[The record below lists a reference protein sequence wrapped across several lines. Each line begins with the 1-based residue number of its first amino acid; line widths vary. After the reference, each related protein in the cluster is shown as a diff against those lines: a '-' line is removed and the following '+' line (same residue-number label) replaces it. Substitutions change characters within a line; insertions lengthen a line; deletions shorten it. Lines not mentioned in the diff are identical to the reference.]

1 MVRIS
6 GRNLVD
12 QPDLNF
18 DNHMMRKSTDV
29 IGLIRI
35 YCQRDDAFVLVDVAA
50 KDASQTAD
58 QLMNEGWD
66 IEAEIPV

>member
-1 MVRIS
+1 M
-6 GRNLVD
+6 
-12 QPDLNF
+12 
-18 DNHMMRKSTDV
+18 

-35 YCQRDDAFVLVDVAA
+35 YCQRDETFVLVDVAA

-58 QLMNEGWD
+58 QLKNEGWD

>member
-1 MVRIS
+1 M
-6 GRNLVD
+6 
-12 QPDLNF
+12 
-18 DNHMMRKSTDV
+18 

-35 YCQRDDAFVLVDVAA
+35 YCQRDDTFALVDVAA

-58 QLMNEGWD
+58 QLKNEGWD

>member
-1 MVRIS
+1 M
-6 GRNLVD
+6 
-12 QPDLNF
+12 
-18 DNHMMRKSTDV
+18 

-58 QLMNEGWD
+58 QLKNEGWD